1 MSLTPTAFAQLA
13 VDARAE
19 AGESPWWSA
28 GERCLYW
35 VDIHGR
41 RLHRFDV
48 ESGSDRASA
57 MPDLVTFVATHAQGG
72 LVVALRDRVCHVD
85 VATETF
91 RVLARP
97 PLPLGGRLNDGT
109 IDPRGRLLIGTMD
122 DASRRQGAHTDP
134 AAALYRIDID
144 GSCVCLLDGFHTV
157 NGLAFAPDGRTL
169 YVSDSHPNVRTIF
182 ACDYDPASGHIGAR
196 RDFVITDD
204 LPGRP
209 DGGCVDADACYWM
222 AAVDG
227 GCLLRFDVAGKLVGS
242 FAVPVEKPSKAAF
255 GGDDLDVMFITS
267 LRRNLKTPLAQQPH
281 AGSLFVAHPGV
292 RGIPLAD
299 CAIALS

>member
-1 MSLTPTAFAQLA
+1 RRRRRHRRTGDALRCTDDRHAQRTRRRRRIADGTGTRLVHAADRRHRLSGLDGAGRARQSAADRRAASGVAPSRASAVSRRGTSRVTRRGRVADRSRVSLTPTAFAQLA

-109 IDPRGRLLIGTMD
+109 IDPHGRLLIGTMD

-169 YVSDSHPNVRTIF
+169 
-182 ACDYDPASGHIGAR
+182 
-196 RDFVITDD
+196 
-204 LPGRP
+204 
-209 DGGCVDADACYWM
+209 
-222 AAVDG
+222 
-227 GCLLRFDVAGKLVGS
+227 
-242 FAVPVEKPSKAAF
+242 
-255 GGDDLDVMFITS
+255 
-267 LRRNLKTPLAQQPH
+267 
-281 AGSLFVAHPGV
+281 
-292 RGIPLAD
+292 
-299 CAIALS
+299 